1 MMEMVVESIDI
12 QSFKKTTVLDSW
24 GELLYH
30 FLPPTPIFCLQPTI
44 DWLHSFHLAHFLHS
58 LLSTRASLYEHVYTS
73 LEVLGNILECV
84 LSL

>member
-1 MMEMVVESIDI
+1 MMEMVVERIDI
-12 QSFKKTTVLDSW
+12 QSLKKTTVLDSW

-44 DWLHSFHLAHFLHS
+44 DWLHSFHLAHFLHI